1 MKKITVII
9 LMLVYGL
16 SSSGTLI
23 SADYCCGK
31 LSKIAVSLSQAENS
45 KQDNQLENKKCC
57 GHKEV
62 NLKLKADH
70 QTSVY
75 QSIDFVIQPATAPV
89 YFSVTANLNVLNK
102 SIFAY
107 STGPP
112 LYSSSCLFIKNCTF
126 RI

>member
-16 SSSGTLI
+16 SSSGTSV

-31 LSKIAVSLSQAENS
+31 LSKIAVSLSEAENS

-62 NLKLKADH
+62 NLKLKADQETYTT
-70 QTSVY
+70 QTINFS
-75 QSIDFVIQPATAPV
+75 IQPVILPV
-89 YFSVTANLNVLNK
+89 FCTIECNANKLSKHLT
-102 SIFAY
+102 SY
-107 STGPP
+107 STRPP
-112 LYSSSCLFIKNCTF
+112 LYSPSDLFIKNRSF